1 MRFLSCLFCFCAG
14 KATLQHYCQAL
25 EEAEKHVQAH
35 LDSTFTFKSHFKPTS
50 TMGDKGDFSNA
61 TPCSDSA
68 SHDGIG
74 DQNLTPANLTPAR
87 PNMDSRKKSANKGKR
102 KSSGKSSR
110 KSSGKT
116 PKKVASSGKDDTPA
130 KESKNS
136 SASKDPSPAGN
147 EAATNNGEKNKK
159 KRKLSAVDQGS
170 EDGAETAPSKNA
182 ELDKE
187 EAAVPS
193 KKAKL
198 DGGEAAP
205 SKKAKLDEEVAA
217 APSKKAKL
225 DGDEA
230 APSKKAKLD
239 GEEAAPSKKAKLDGG
254 EAAPSKKAKAA
265 PSKKAKLD
273 GGEAAPSKK
282 AKLDGEEA
290 APSKKDGEEAAPSK
304 KAKLDGEEAAPSK
317 AAKLDGG
324 EAEPSKKAKLDGEEA
339 VPSKAARLDGGEATP
354 SKKAK
359 LGSDNGED
367 APPSKK
373 AKLDSD
379 ALGTAEK
386 ATTSAPWKQDPDT
399 RAEVWIIGSNDLDPT
414 KPFQATDAG
423 EGSTAAKEREE
434 EADPSQPV
442 GKDEANSTIG
452 GGGKEGQVSVAGNG
466 SPLEDIAGASVSSGS
481 GQVEDASSCRM
492 TNSKLTRA
500 AVNIPPQGFSSPIIP
515 TTTPASARKY
525 RLSCSSDESLHLDS
539 ESEEEE
545 WPCLDLSVNENIK
558 SE

>member
-1 MRFLSCLFCFCAG
+1 
-14 KATLQHYCQAL
+14 
-25 EEAEKHVQAH
+25 
-35 LDSTFTFKSHFKPTS
+35 
-50 TMGDKGDFSNA
+50 MGDKGDFSNA

-87 PNMDSRKKSANKGKR
+87 PNMDSGKKSASKGKR

-116 PKKVASSGKDDTPA
+116 PKKVASSSKDDTPA

-136 SASKDPSPAGN
+136 SASKDPSSAGN
-147 EAATNNGEKNKK
+147 EAATNNGEKNNK

-187 EAAVPS
+187 EAA
-193 KKAKL
+193 
-198 DGGEAAP
+198 AP

-225 DGDEA
+225 DGDEAAPSKKAKLDGGEA

-273 GGEAAPSKK
+273 GGEAAPSK
-282 AKLDGEEA
+282 
-290 APSKKDGEEAAPSK
+290 
-304 KAKLDGEEAAPSK
+304 

-339 VPSKAARLDGGEATP
+339 APSKKAKLDGEEASKKDGEEAAPSKAARLDGGEATP

-367 APPSKK
+367 APPSKKAKLSSDDGENAPPSKK